1 MNWDSFSKRERILIL
16 LIILLVGGFF
26 WMYQGVTTGPDVSGI
41 PSTLG
46 EDEEEGAL
54 PSQVNNQKTE
64 ARVENRLIVD
74 VKGAV
79 RSPGI
84 FEMKSGQRVNDA
96 VQLAGGFNEDADQ
109 NSINL
114 AQILVDEMVIYVAA
128 IGETAPPVASAEKE
142 DGKIDINHAEASALE
157 TIPGIGPSKAGAIIS
172 YREENGGFASIDDLM
187 NVPGIGQKT
196 FEQLKEYITASK

>member
-16 LIILLVGGFF
+16 VIIFLIGGFF
-26 WMYQGVTTGPDVSGI
+26 WMYRGVTTGPDVSGI
-41 PSTLG
+41 PSSF
-46 EDEEEGAL
+46 EKEEEKRAL
-54 PSQVNNQKTE
+54 PGQLKNQETE
-64 ARVENRLIVD
+64 ARVENRIIVD

-79 RSPGI
+79 RAPGI

-96 VQLAGGFNEDADQ
+96 VQLAGGFSEDADQ

-128 IGETAPPVASAEKE
+128 IGETAPPVALTEKE
-142 DGKIDINHAEASALE
+142 DGKIDINHAESSELE

-172 YREENGGFASIDDLM
+172 YREENGGFASIEDLM